1 LIRFI
6 TILFLLLSVQ
16 CRLLSQDYWLKQ
28 NSPTALNLTTCFF
41 TDSLNGWIGGDSGLI
56 LHTSDKGISWNRQN
70 SRVRNSIVSL
80 YFVNKNVGFGISLE
94 FDFTPPNYIGSR
106 ILSTTNGGI
115 SWDNYLFQDT
125 NIFLN
130 TIYFLDTL
138 NGFTGGS
145 DGKIYYTSNSG
156 NLWTQSTVD
165 SGLSFTFPV
174 DDIKFY
180 DPLTG
185 FAAGGAFDIAG
196 MIWKTT
202 NGGLTWNNRIV
213 GAEPVTDIFI
223 IDSLNIIAV
232 GGDFEY
238 GASNVKTT
246 NSGANWIYQEFGIF
260 GIANSI
266 DFRTESEAWISLGIV
281 DSFLISTN
289 GGITWRL
296 TGTPNSARIYDITF
310 TDPNNGWAVG
320 VDGVI
325 LKYNTNVIGV
335 HEDNNYIPE
344 TITLFQNYPNPFNPV
359 TVINYDLNIK
369 NGGSNFV
376 SLKIYD
382 ILGREAATL
391 VDQDQTSGSYNI
403 SFDGSNF
410 QSGIYYYRI
419 SVLDKSTNLE
429 FTQSK
434 KMVIL
439 K

>member
-1 LIRFI
+1 M
-6 TILFLLLSVQ
+6 
-16 CRLLSQDYWLKQ
+16 
-28 NSPTALNLTTCFF
+28 
-41 TDSLNGWIGGDSGLI
+41 
-56 LHTSDKGISWNRQN
+56 
-70 SRVRNSIVSL
+70 
-80 YFVNKNVGFGISLE
+80 
-94 FDFTPPNYIGSR
+94 
-106 ILSTTNGGI
+106 
-115 SWDNYLFQDT
+115 
-125 NIFLN
+125 N

-156 NLWTQSTVD
+156 SLWTQSTVD

-174 DDIKFY
+174 EDIKFY
-180 DPLTG
+180 NPLTG

-223 IDSLNIIAV
+223 FDSLNIIAV

-246 NSGANWIYQEFGIF
+246 NSGVNWNYQEFGIF

-281 DSFLISTN
+281 DSFLLSTN
-289 GGITWRL
+289 GGINWRL

-335 HEDNNYIPE
+335 HEDINYIPE
-344 TITLFQNYPNPFNPV
+344 TITLFQNYPNPFNPA
-359 TVINYDLNIK
+359 TVISYDLNIE

-382 ILGREAATL
+382 IIGREAATL

-419 SVLDKSTNLE
+419 SVQDKSTNQE
-429 FTQSK
+429 FTLSK

>member
-1 LIRFI
+1 ML
-6 TILFLLLSVQ
+6 LFLSVQ
-16 CRLLSQDYWLKQ
+16 SRLLSQDYWLKQ
-28 NSPTALNLTTCFF
+28 DSPTTLNLTTCFF

-56 LHTSDKGISWNRQN
+56 FHTTNKGISWIQQN
-70 SRVRNSIVSL
+70 SGVKNSIVSL
-80 YFVNKNVGFGISLE
+80 YFVNKNIGYGISLE

-106 ILSTTNGGI
+106 ILSTTNGGS
-115 SWDNYLFQDT
+115 SWENYLFQDT

-145 DGKIYYTSNSG
+145 GGKIYYTSNSG
-156 NLWTQSTVD
+156 SIWTESTID

-174 DDIKFY
+174 EDIKFY
-180 DPLTG
+180 DLLTG
-185 FAAGGAFDIAG
+185 FASGGAFDIAG

-202 NGGLTWNNRIV
+202 NGGLSWSNRIV
-213 GAEPVTDIFI
+213 GAEPVSDLFI
-223 IDSLNIIAV
+223 IDSLIIIAV

-238 GASNVKTT
+238 GASNVRTS
-246 NSGANWIYQEFGIF
+246 NSGLNWNYQEFGIF

-281 DSFLISTN
+281 DSFLLSTN
-289 GGITWRL
+289 GGNNWRL
-296 TGTPNSARIYDITF
+296 TGTPDSSRIYDLIF
-310 TDPNNGWAVG
+310 IDQNNGWAVG

-335 HEDNNYIPE
+335 QEDNIYIPE

-359 TVINYDLNIK
+359 TVISYDLNIK

-376 SLKIYD
+376 SLKVFD

-391 VDQDQTSGSYNI
+391 VEKDLTSGSYNV

-419 SVLDKSTNLE
+419 SVIDKNANQE